1 MHHGTANAE
10 CLPAVMKFNARRK
23 PGLYR
28 RVGLAC
34 GLDVV
39 RLKEEEADALTI
51 NFIVDFIRLLGLNQ
65 GLHAYGVKDS
75 QISLLA
81 DQAILDSCHR
91 TNPVPVSLEDMKSLY
106 LAAL

>member
-1 MHHGTANAE
+1 
-10 CLPAVMKFNARRK
+10 VMKFNSRRR

-39 RLKEEEADALTI
+39 RVKDDEADILTI
-51 NFIVDFIRLLGLNQ
+51 NFILDFIRLLGLNR
-65 GLHAYGVKDS
+65 GLHAFGVKES

-81 DQAILDSCHR
+81 EQAILDSCHR
-91 TNPVPVSLEDMKSLY
+91 TNPVPVTVEDMKALF